1 MKKIILILTILF
13 TLSFGVA
20 NAQTFMQNLER
31 GPGNS
36 EQITFPGNN
45 VLLPN

>member
-1 MKKIILILTILF
+1 MKKIILVLTVLF

-20 NAQTFMQNLER
+20 NA
-31 GPGNS
+31 PGNS
-36 EQITFPGNN
+36 EQETFPGNN